1 MSFGYFALL
10 PSELLINILVR
21 LPLPALLSVSCL
33 NHSLYKFVKDS
44 VELRY
49 SLALQRYGKVDG
61 GTSEPL
67 NNKLKE
73 LLRMEESWR
82 TLRPSNCVTVNLK
95 VQDDAS
101 YVYALPNGVCLL
113 PRLEDSREIEYI
125 KFCDLS
131 GCKAGSEVY
140 GDAWIRI
147 SIVDRV
153 ADGISKQEHDLLG
166 LVCLRET

>member
-1 MSFGYFALL
+1 MSCGYFALF
-10 PSELLINILVR
+10 PSELLIGILIH
-21 LPLPALLSVSCL
+21 LPLPDLLSASCI
-33 NHSLYKFVKDS
+33 NRSLYGLVKDS
-44 VELRY
+44 VELQY
-49 SLALQRYGKVDG
+49 TLALRRYGMVDG

-67 NNKLKE
+67 NDKLKE

-82 TLRPSNCVTVNLK
+82 TLHPSNCVAVK

-101 YVYALPNGVCLL
+101 YAYALPNGICLL
-113 PRLEDSREIEYI
+113 PQPENSRGTGYI

-131 GCKAGSEVY
+131 GCKAGPEAY
-140 GDAWIRI
+140 EDAWIMI

-153 ADGISKQEHDLLG
+153 LDGISNQEHDLLG